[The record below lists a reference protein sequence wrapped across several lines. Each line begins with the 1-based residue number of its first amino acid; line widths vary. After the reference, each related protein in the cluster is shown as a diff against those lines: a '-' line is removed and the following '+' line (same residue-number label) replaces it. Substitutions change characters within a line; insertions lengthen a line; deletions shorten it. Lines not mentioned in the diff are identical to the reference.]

1 MNREKKK
8 IELSTT
14 IIIAGILAVVGYICG
29 TQSSKIE
36 ALLAPTIGLKG
47 DYNKLDLSS
56 VENTYRKLT
65 EKFDGKLDKNKL
77 IEGAS
82 KGLVEAAGD
91 DYTTYL
97 NKEESEDFSKNLNGD
112 VGAGIGVELG
122 SRKNLP
128 TVIRTLKNNSA
139 IKAGIMAGD
148 IVTKVNDED
157 VKKLKVGEISQKIR
171 GEEGTTV
178 KITVLRGDKEKEF
191 SVVRAKIDNPS
202 VELNIKGDVAILNVA
217 RFDEN
222 TGNLANKYA
231 EEIKAKNINKV
242 ILDLRNNGGG
252 YVSAARSLASLWID
266 RNSVIVTEKQG
277 DKVVGQERASGN
289 NILKDKKTVVL
300 INGNTASAS
309 EIVAGALKDY
319 AKATIVGEKSF
330 GKGSVQEP
338 IQINDD
344 ALLKVT
350 VAKWYTPKGKNIN
363 KEGIHPEKEVKL
375 TEDDVNNS
383 RDPQLDYALDTL
395 K

>member
-112 VGAGIGVELG
+112 VGAGIGEELG
-122 SRKNLP
+122 SRKNL
-128 TVIRTLKNNSA
+128 
-139 IKAGIMAGD
+139 AGIMAGD

-157 VKKLKVGEISQKIR
+157 VTKLKVGEISQKIR

-319 AKATIVGEKSF
+319 SKATIVGEKSF

-363 KEGIHPEKEVKL
+363 KEGIHPEKEIKL